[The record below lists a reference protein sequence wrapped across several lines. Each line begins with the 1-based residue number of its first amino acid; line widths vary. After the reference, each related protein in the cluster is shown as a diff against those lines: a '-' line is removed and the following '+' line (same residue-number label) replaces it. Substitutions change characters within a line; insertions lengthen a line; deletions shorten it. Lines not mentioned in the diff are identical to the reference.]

1 MRPNITQEI
10 RDALAA
16 QGITTAY
23 MARLDF
29 ASGPVCAWTGAH
41 SIEVQS
47 SADSLLNGQTFH
59 PIQAGIMV
67 QIGDNSFSY
76 SGSES
81 LDIHLGLPSS
91 VPAEIEAASVV
102 PGEYQGRSATL
113 WRALLIQPG
122 GLAEPH
128 WVFRR
133 IRAGTMDTVEVSGD
147 GQSRLFKLTI
157 ESHAGMISNATQST
171 YLDQPKFDPNDR
183 SQKYAPTIANGDDLM
198 KRPATGWAALQQT
211 FERWADR

>member
-29 ASGPVCAWTGAH
+29 ASGTVCAWTGAH

-81 LDIHLGLPSS
+81 LDIHL
-91 VPAEIEAASVV
+91 AC
-102 PGEYQGRSATL
+102 RH
-113 WRALLIQPG
+113 R
-122 GLAEPH
+122 
-128 WVFRR
+128 
-133 IRAGTMDTVEVSGD
+133 
-147 GQSRLFKLTI
+147 SRLKLRRHR
-157 ESHAGMISNATQST
+157 SF
-171 YLDQPKFDPNDR
+171 LPNIRDGLLPCGGR
-183 SQKYAPTIANGDDLM
+183 C
-198 KRPATGWAALQQT
+198 
-211 FERWADR
+211 